1 MYSNLPASIFLAPF
15 PFISVNG
22 NGAIYI
28 SIYFCKWKYIYICI
42 PLFLNLHISELYMYT
57 SACCTLRTCLFDSGY
72 SPLPS
77 PDLLPSAH
85 LVTLQ
90 ISPIILRALALI
102 PAPLVPRLC
111 PCQLVSLCV
120 SELTLQA
127 LSPCNGE
134 QVVICRGLMLL
145 IKLQM
150 LTMPSQVEVAST
162 QLHKWG
168 SRTARCPV

>member
-1 MYSNLPASIFLAPF
+1 MGWFIFPST
-15 PFISVNG
+15 SVNG
-22 NGAIYI
+22 N
-28 SIYFCKWKYIYICI
+28 IYICI

-77 PDLLPSAH
+77 PDLLLLPLAH